1 MVAAL
6 LTLLLFFQGPPG
18 AGGAVASGQ
27 VRLANGSPVAA
38 IRVAAVP
45 APPPNIR
52 PSDGQ
57 NYYAVQTP
65 ARVALTDEQ
74 GRYRLA
80 NLPAGRY
87 FIVAGVIG
95 QATFY
100 PATTDL
106 EDATVVTI
114 AAGVSVDALDV
125 TLRTAPGGRVTGRVN
140 PPSSGG
146 PPELAVLSGLRL
158 GELLE
163 VPVRPDGT
171 FDFGRV
177 GRGDYLVSLYPP
189 PPGLRSLPFRLGDDD
204 LSSLRFERPA
214 LRTVSGRVVS
224 EKGPIPATIVGFETP
239 ESLVNAAINPDGT
252 FTARLQPAT
261 HRVELGGLPVGYSVS
276 TVRVGSQNAND
287 GIAVGSRDISDVVIT
302 LATPRQ
308 LPSLT
313 GRIAGVEKLNIPS
326 LQVELTGAII
336 GSVKAPLQKDG
347 SFEVAALPSGLYRV
361 RIPQIPEFSPVNVVV
376 TSSGGQLSAALTTR

>member
-1 MVAAL
+1 MVAAVL
-6 LTLLLFFQGPPG
+6 IFLLLFQGPPG

-27 VRLANGSPVAA
+27 VRLGNGSPVAA
-38 IRVAAVP
+38 IRVSAIP
-45 APPPNIR
+45 APPPNIK

-65 ARVALTDEQ
+65 ARIALTDDQ

-87 FIVAGVIG
+87 FIVAGMIG

-100 PATTDL
+100 PATTDI
-106 EDATVVTI
+106 ETATVLTI
-114 AAGVSVDALDV
+114 AAGSTTEALDV
-125 TLRTAPGGRVTGRVN
+125 TLRTTPGGRVTGRVN
-140 PPSSGG
+140 PPTGDG
-146 PPELAVLSGLRL
+146 PPERAVLSGLRL

-171 FDFGRV
+171 FDFGRLV
-177 GRGDYLVSLYPP
+177 RGEYLVSLYPT

-204 LSSLRFERPA
+204 VSSLRFERPV

-239 ESLVNAAINPDGT
+239 ESLVNAPINPDGT
-252 FTARLQPAT
+252 FSARLQAAH
-261 HRVELGGLPVGYSVS
+261 HRVELGGLPVGYSIS
-276 TVRVGSQNAND
+276 TVRVGSQNAAD
-287 GIAVGSRDISDVVIT
+287 GFTVGNRDISDVVVT

-313 GRIAGVEKLNIPS
+313 GRITGVEQVNVPS

-336 GSVKAPLQKDG
+336 GSVRAPLQKDG
-347 SFEVAALPSGLYRV
+347 SFEVPNLPSGLYRV
-361 RIPQIPEFSPVNVVV
+361 RIPQIPEFVPVNVVV
-376 TSSGGQLSAALTTR
+376 TSSGGQLSAALPTR